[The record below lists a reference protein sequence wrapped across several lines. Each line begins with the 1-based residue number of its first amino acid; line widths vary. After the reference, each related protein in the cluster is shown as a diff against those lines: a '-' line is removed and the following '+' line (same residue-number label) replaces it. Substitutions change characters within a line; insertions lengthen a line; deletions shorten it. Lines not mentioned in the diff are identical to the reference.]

1 MLMMK
6 NIREV
11 LAIGFLLAASSM
23 PGYASSFSFSPTT
36 DAGSLWQVDGGLSGA
51 LAIESQS
58 GGPNGNYTMVFT
70 FASPLTSV
78 GGIKVTGGTGTVT
91 SSMVDSSN
99 PDRYIVNLT
108 GVVNAQIITV
118 SLTNVQ
124 LSGGLSPIV

>member
-1 MLMMK
+1 MQMTK

-36 DAGSLWQVDGGLSGA
+36 DSLWPVNGGLSGA

-58 GGPNGNYTMVFT
+58 GGPNGDYTMVFT

-78 GGIKVTGGTGTVT
+78 GGVTVTSGTGTVT
-91 SSMVDSSN
+91 SGMIDPSN
-99 PDRYIVNLT
+99 PDRYIVNLA
-108 GVVNAQIITV
+108 GVTNAQIITV
-118 SLTNVQ
+118 SLTNV
-124 LSGGLSPIV
+124 LS